1 MTSPLSRIRL
11 AQFGLISV
19 TGPDATAFL
28 QAQLTNSVAA
38 DRAVRAGWCT
48 AKGRLIATLLVIPV
62 DGGYLLQISADL
74 AERVAKRLRMFV
86 LRAKVKVEDVSGA
99 WQQWGLAADEPG
111 ITCPADVLGVAASEG
126 AHSVRLDA
134 NRLMLLEPAVIPTA
148 GDGARRDDSEAETTW
163 AMADIRSGF
172 PMVTG
177 ATTELFIPQ
186 MLNLERLGAIDFKKG
201 CYPGQEIVARTQ
213 YRGELKRRMV
223 HAAVAAG
230 VQTAPAAGHPVYS
243 DAFPGQEAGHIVN
256 AVHVATG
263 WEMLVVVPVPAAGDE
278 DPVRLAPEGP
288 ALSIDRAQAQR

>member
-111 ITCPADVLGVAASEG
+111 LASPADLLGVAGSEG
-126 AHSVRLDA
+126 TYIVRLDPD
-134 NRLMLLEPAVIPTA
+134 RLLLLNAAAIPAP
-148 GDGARRDDSEAETTW
+148 DDSAREDDREAAAAW
-163 AMADIRSGF
+163 AMADIRSGQ
-172 PMVTG
+172 PMVTV

-223 HAAVAAG
+223 HAALAAD
-230 VQTAPAAGHPVYS
+230 VQPAPAAGQPVYT
-243 DAFPGQEAGHIVN
+243 DALPGQEAGNVVN
-256 AVHVATG
+256 AVRVATG
-263 WEMLVVVPVPAAGDE
+263 WEMLVVAPVPAAGQDNA
-278 DPVRLAPEGP
+278 VRIAPGG
-288 ALSIDRAQAQR
+288 AVLSMKPDRTGV

>member
-48 AKGRLIATLLVIPV
+48 AKGRLIATLLVIPL

-111 ITCPADVLGVAASEG
+111 LASPADLLGVAGSEG
-126 AHSVRLDA
+126 TYIVRLDPD
-134 NRLMLLEPAVIPTA
+134 RLLLLNAAAIPAP
-148 GDGARRDDSEAETTW
+148 DDSAREDDSEAAAAW
-163 AMADIRSGF
+163 AMADIRSGQ
-172 PMVTG
+172 PMVTV

-223 HAAVAAG
+223 HAALAAD
-230 VQTAPAAGHPVYS
+230 VQPAPAAGQPVYS
-243 DAFPGQEAGHIVN
+243 DALPGQEAGNVVN
-256 AVHVATG
+256 AVRVATG
-263 WEMLVVVPVPAAGDE
+263 WEMLVVAPVPAAGQDNA
-278 DPVRLAPEGP
+278 VRIAPGG
-288 ALSIDRAQAQR
+288 AVLSMKPDRTGV